1 MDSIFLL
8 CSGTCNGD
16 MEGCLP
22 LTFPLSGGWVSLS
35 LQIPACHLSSDI
47 TSDEE
52 GRVYGSLR
60 LREPTTRLL
69 YVTPEKVR
77 GEE

>member
-1 MDSIFLL
+1 MVIFHLH
-8 CSGTCNGD
+8 S
-16 MEGCLP
+16 
-22 LTFPLSGGWVSLS
+22 LSVVAALS

-77 GEE
+77 SGGAALLACTDFH